1 MAVGCTLSPNVPD
14 SIRISV
20 RDTGKGLLP
29 EQLVQLFQPFNRLG
43 QEAGEEE
50 GTGLGLVVSKQLVEV
65 MGGSIGADS
74 TVGVGS
80 VFWIEL
86 VMAAAPPLIV
96 SKPESPR
103 PVLPQVQGVMP
114 LRTVLYIE
122 DNSANLELI
131 KQLIA
136 RRPDLHLRCAPD
148 GERGIAS
155 ARIHQPEVILMD
167 INLPG
172 MSGIEAMKILRDD
185 LAMAHIPIIAL
196 SANAMPHDVKKGME
210 AGFFNYVTKPIDVKQ
225 FMVALDAALS
235 FSQMVSAAT
244 PLDADKEA

>member
-1 MAVGCTLSPNVPD
+1 MGEVLLKCQALVQAQAKKRRVTITFPQFEIPCFVKGDRTKVKQVLLSLLINAIKYNKPGGAVAVGCTLSPNVPD

-136 RRPDLHLRCAPD
+136 RRPDLHLRCATD
-148 GERGIAS
+148 GETGIAS
-155 ARIHQPEVILMD
+155 ARLHQPDVIVMD

-172 MSGIEAMKILRDD
+172 MSGSRR
-185 LAMAHIPIIAL
+185 
-196 SANAMPHDVKKGME
+196 
-210 AGFFNYVTKPIDVKQ
+210 
-225 FMVALDAALS
+225 
-235 FSQMVSAAT
+235 
-244 PLDADKEA
+244 